1 MPAGASRKK
10 AEPDFHVDASDP
22 PPLDTIFALSSGALP
37 AAIGVIRIS
46 GPRAMDAAAALVG
59 PLPGVRQARLRRIV
73 DPTTGELLDEGL
85 VLRFP
90 AGGSETGEDLVELHC
105 HGSRAAV
112 RGVEGALAR
121 MPGLRL
127 AGPGEFTRRAFL
139 NGKTDLARIEGLA
152 DLIAAETAP
161 QRRAAMAM
169 MGGALSRRI
178 AAWAQRAIALA
189 ARIEALLDFSDEGD
203 VAEAGVREAVCAEMA
218 ALAGE
223 FAADLARPGAERL
236 RDGIRLVIAGP
247 PNAGKSTLLNALAGR
262 EAAIV
267 SPLAGTTRDVIEVP
281 VALGGVPFL
290 LADTAGLH
298 ASGHDPIEAIGMDR
312 ARERLAAADI
322 ILWLGP
328 ASQRPDCPGATVIA
342 VQAKADRGEPGFDP
356 SGEADLAVSAMT
368 GQGMDQLIR
377 AIGEAAEAL
386 LPRVGDYALSQR
398 QREIMARAEAALAEG
413 ASLDDEILIGECLR
427 TALAALDEITGRA
440 TTEAVLDALFAGFCV
455 GK

>member
-1 MPAGASRKK
+1 VNST
-10 AEPDFHVDASDP
+10 DDAP
-22 PPLDTIFALSSGALP
+22 DTIFALSSGALP
-37 AAIGVIRIS
+37 AAIAVIRIS
-46 GPRAMDAAAALVG
+46 GPRATQAAARLAG
-59 PLPGVRQARLRRIV
+59 PLPDVRQVRLRAFTDPDSGERI
-73 DPTTGELLDEGL
+73 DEGL

-112 RGVEGALAR
+112 LGIEAVLAR
-121 MPGLRL
+121 QPGLRR

-178 AAWAQRAIALA
+178 ADWAARLIGLS
-189 ARIEALLDFSDEGD
+189 ARIEAILDFSDEGD
-203 VAEAGVREAVCAEMA
+203 VAEAGMRAEVKAGMA
-218 ALAGE
+218 ALAAALE
-223 FAADLARPGAERL
+223 ADLARPPAERL
-236 RDGIRLVIAGP
+236 KAGIRVVIAGP

-267 SPLAGTTRDVIEVP
+267 SPVAGTTRDVIEVP
-281 VALGGVPFL
+281 LAFAGTPYL

-298 ASGHDPIEAIGMDR
+298 GAGEADAIEAIGMAR

-322 ILWLGP
+322 ILWLGAP
-328 ASQRPDCPGATVIA
+328 VDRPDVPGARVLTVT
-342 VQAKADRGEPGFDP
+342 AKADLPLVGPRSD
-356 SGEADLAVSAMT
+356 EADVTVSAVT
-368 GQGMDQLIR
+368 GAGMDALID
-377 AIGEAAEAL
+377 ALGAQAETL
-386 LPRVGDYALSQR
+386 LPRAGDYALSAR
-398 QREIMARAEAALAEG
+398 QRAIMVRALAMLREG
-413 ASLDDEILIGECLR
+413 AALDDEILIGEMLR
-427 TALAALDEITGRA
+427 GALAALDELTGQA
-440 TTEAVLDALFAGFCV
+440 TTEAVLDELFGGFCI